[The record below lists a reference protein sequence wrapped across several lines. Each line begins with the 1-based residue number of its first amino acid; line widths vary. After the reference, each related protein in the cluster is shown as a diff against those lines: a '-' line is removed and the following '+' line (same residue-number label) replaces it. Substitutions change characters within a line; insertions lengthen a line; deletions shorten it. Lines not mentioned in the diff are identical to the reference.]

1 MQSPKFEIIEGVT
14 EELKARLQEEF
25 DADKLDI
32 EDVFTYTQL
41 AKIERKEKYL
51 YIALHFPQFD
61 KTARHFVSKEVHCF
75 ITNEKALIIDKD
87 RLRFLP
93 DFVEAYG
100 TQIEDWTTF
109 DAFYE
114 MLDYVVTRLF
124 KVIGKFQQEIRSIE
138 DAIFTTADKQQLLLD
153 ILVVKRNLINYLSI
167 IGPLYKAI
175 NELETKHANVITK
188 KGLEKIDDSY
198 DKIEKILNNLTN
210 YKEQITLLKETN
222 ETLIATSTNE
232 TVKKLTGINLL
243 VFVPSIV
250 TSFFG
255 MNVYFGLLGSEQS
268 WWPIVWII
276 GVILALTISFY
287 LYFRKKGWI

>member
-1 MQSPKFEIIEGVT
+1 MQEPKFEIVEGVD
-14 EELKARLQEEF
+14 EQLKQRLQEEF
-25 DADKLDI
+25 QAEKLDI

-41 AKIERKEKYL
+41 AKIERKDKYL

-61 KTARHFVSKEVHCF
+61 KANRHFISKEVHCF

-87 RLRFLP
+87 KLRFIP
-93 DFVEAYG
+93 DFLEVYG
-100 TQIEDWTTF
+100 SQLSEWTTF

-114 MLDYVVTRLF
+114 MLDYIVTRLF
-124 KVIGKFQQEIRSIE
+124 KVIGKFQHEIKAIE
-138 DAIFTTADKQQLLLD
+138 DAIFTTTDKQQLLLD

-175 NELETKHANVITK
+175 NELETKHASVITP

-210 YKEQITLLKETN
+210 YRDQITLLKETN
-222 ETLIATSTNE
+222 QTLIATSTNE

-255 MNVYFGLLGSEQS
+255 MNVYFGVLGREQS
-268 WWPIVWII
+268 WWPMIWII
-276 GVILALTISFY
+276 AVIVLVTVSFY